1 MMKKMEMNNKLR
13 GGYYTPPEIADFLVR
28 WSLNGSREKK
38 SVLEPSM
45 GDGVFVLS
53 VAKELSKRGISKAE
67 IEKSIYGV
75 ELFEQEVEKVKRS
88 LKNEKFN
95 PEKFNLFSGDFF
107 SAIEGPLKDKKFDL
121 ILGNPPFIR
130 YQNFPPEQSKLAAEI
145 LARNGFHPNKLT
157 NAWLFFL
164 LVSVFHLKDTGKL
177 AMVIP
182 AEILQVSYA
191 AETRVFLSKFFH
203 SITIISFKKL
213 VFQGIQQEV
222 VLLLCDKN
230 KSEGKGINFIE
241 FSDASELPPLAEIK
255 SPASFKPID
264 HDNDKWTQYLLTKKE
279 ILLLRRLKNNKRIL
293 KLSDLAEVDVGIVTG
308 NNNFFVI
315 NTETVN
321 RYKLHPYVVP
331 LVGRSAQFNASLY
344 FTKKNWEEINK
355 NNGLCF
361 LFSYIQEGSGA
372 VPNGVRKYLQ
382 VGTQNA
388 VSDGYKC
395 RVRKIWH
402 YVPSV
407 WIPDAF
413 LFRQIHA
420 NPRLIMNKAK
430 AVPTDTIHRVRFKK
444 DIDKEKL
451 LASFHNSLTF
461 AFSEVFGRSY
471 GGGVLELEPSE
482 AENLLVPYLPK
493 SRIDSKKVDEIIKN
507 KGLAAALDYSDN
519 ILLTRGLGLSKTDV
533 NMLRQIWAKLS
544 QRRLK
549 RKSA

>member
-1 MMKKMEMNNKLR
+1 MKKMKMNDKLR

-53 VAKELSKRGISKAE
+53 VVKELSKRGVSKAE

-75 ELFEQEVEKVKRS
+75 ELFEQEVEKVKKS
-88 LKNEKFN
+88 LRNEKYN

-130 YQNFPPEQSKLAAEI
+130 YQNFPPEQSKLAVEI

-164 LVSVFHLKDTGKL
+164 LVGIFHLKDTGKL

-230 KSEGKGINFIE
+230 KSEGKGINFVE
-241 FSDASELPPLAEIK
+241 FSDASELPPLSEIK

-279 ILLLRRLKNNKRIL
+279 ILLLRRLKNDKRIL

-308 NNNFFVI
+308 NNNFFVVNAEI
-315 NTETVN
+315 VN
-321 RYKLHPYVVP
+321 RYKLQPYVIP

-344 FTKKNWEEINK
+344 FTKKNWEKISK

-361 LFSYIQEGSGA
+361 LFSYAQETGKTVPSG
-372 VPNGVRKYLQ
+372 VKKYLK
-382 VGTQNA
+382 VGMQNS
-388 VSDGYKC
+388 VPDGYKC
-395 RVRKIWH
+395 KVRKIWH

-420 NPRLIMNKAK
+420 NPRIIMNRAK
-430 AVPTDTIHRVRFKK
+430 AVPTDTIHRVRFKR

-451 LASFHNSLTF
+451 LVSFHNSLTF

-482 AENLLVPYLPK
+482 AERLLVPYLSK
-493 SRIDSKKVDEIIKN
+493 NSIDPKKVEEILN
-507 KGLAAALDYSDN
+507 SKGLEASLDYVDST
-519 ILLTRGLGLSKTDV
+519 LLVHGLGLSKNDV
-533 NMLRQIWAKLS
+533 DTLRKIWKKLS
-544 QRRLK
+544 KRRLE
-549 RKSA
+549 RKKS